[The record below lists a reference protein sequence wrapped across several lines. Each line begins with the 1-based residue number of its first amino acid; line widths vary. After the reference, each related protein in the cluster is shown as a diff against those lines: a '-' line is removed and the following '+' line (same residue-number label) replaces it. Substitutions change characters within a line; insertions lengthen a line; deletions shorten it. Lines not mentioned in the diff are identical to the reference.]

1 MLSPCWKAAT
11 GCNAVS
17 PLNQLNT
24 WPTIGSPSKNGKLE
38 KLLELELL
46 LIGGKI
52 IGKLELEKTS
62 SLELETI
69 TRSLELEPKLGSLPA
84 ELNSKSLELKLGSE
98 NITLLLEP
106 NSGSLERLVGVT
118 GALDTAPNEPLELP
132 GRLGTLL
139 VLLKLKLEVLDGIGV
154 GKGNGSEELLKLEVE
169 LGGTKKPSSVM
180 MY

>member
-24 WPTIGSPSKNGKLE
+24 CPTIGSPSKNGKLE
-38 KLLELELL
+38 KLLELELEL
-46 LIGGKI
+46 NGGKI
-52 IGKLELEKTS
+52 IGVLELVKIS

-98 NITLLLEP
+98 NKTLLLEP
-106 NSGSLERLVGVT
+106 NSGSLELVGIN
-118 GALDTAPNEPLELP
+118 GALEVDPNDSLELV
-132 GRLGTLL
+132 GKLGTLL
-139 VLLKLKLEVLDGIGV
+139 VLLKLKLEVLDGIGK
-154 GKGNGSEELLKLEVE
+154 GKGTDELLLNEDVE
-169 LGGTKKPSSVM
+169 LDGKKKPSSVM